1 MLKPGAPSVPMR
13 SRLTPFLL
21 ALCACGG
28 SPESTRT
35 AAEASGSAS
44 GERER
49 PALPELDPMVVA
61 RSLRGNEA
69 ELRDCFGVSGT
80 PIQGFMRIGFR
91 IQATGEVANVE
102 IESSSFAD
110 AKVTACL
117 EEKVSNLRF
126 EAPGEPK
133 QARWTFVAGLKA
145 EPADSERAEAKKTR
159 KKPRKDSEPGAQGVA
174 IDSASQGSLEPEEIE
189 DIVHAGFGLFAHCYR
204 EGLDRQPGLNGVV
217 SMRMVIG
224 RDGVVDSL
232 RDSGTDI
239 RDREVVDCVAEGFF
253 ALRFPKPRAGTV
265 RLTYRIVF
273 DAG

>member
-28 SPESTRT
+28 SQEPART
-35 AAEASGSAS
+35 AAEASTSAG

-49 PALPELDPMVVA
+49 PTLPELDPMVVA

-69 ELRDCFGVSGT
+69 ELRDCFGASGT
-80 PIQGFMRIGFR
+80 SIQGFMRIGFR
-91 IQATGEVANVE
+91 IEATGEVANVE

-126 EAPGEPK
+126 EAPGEAK

-145 EPADSERAEAKKTR
+145 EPGDGERAEAEKKR
-159 KKPRKDSEPGAQGVA
+159 KKPRKDSEPRAQGVA

-204 EGLDRQPGLNGVV
+204 EGLDRQPGLNGIV